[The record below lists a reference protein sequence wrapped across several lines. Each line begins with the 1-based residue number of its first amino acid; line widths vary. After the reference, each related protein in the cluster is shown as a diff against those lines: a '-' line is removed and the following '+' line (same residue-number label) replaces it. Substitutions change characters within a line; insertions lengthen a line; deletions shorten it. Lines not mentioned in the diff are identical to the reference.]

1 MEDKRAKLSLNL
13 ITGESIR
20 YELDS
25 ITKVIIDNGMFYTY
39 NEQGKELV
47 KVGLK
52 RIQSATA
59 ELFASKEKRTET
71 DSREDTIIMELIN
84 SAIKKADEALDMI
97 YLLRKDLVDIR
108 ANRSKKE

>member
-52 RIQSATA
+52 RIRSATA
-59 ELFASKEKRTET
+59 ELFASEEKHTET
-71 DSREDTIIMELIN
+71 DPGEFNLIEG
-84 SAIKKADEALDMI
+84 AIKKVDDVLDMI
-97 YLLRKDLVDIR
+97 YRLRKDLVDIR
-108 ANRSKKE
+108 VRRSKKE

>member
-13 ITGESIR
+13 ITGETIR

-25 ITKVIIDNGMFYTY
+25 IAKVTIDNGKFYTY

-47 KVGLK
+47 NVGLK

-59 ELFASKEKRTET
+59 ELFVSEKEHTEADSKEFK
-71 DSREDTIIMELIN
+71 LIEG
-84 SAIKKADEALDMI
+84 AIKKVDDALDMI
-97 YLLRKDLVDIR
+97 YRLRKDLVDIR
-108 ANRSKKE
+108 VSRSKKK